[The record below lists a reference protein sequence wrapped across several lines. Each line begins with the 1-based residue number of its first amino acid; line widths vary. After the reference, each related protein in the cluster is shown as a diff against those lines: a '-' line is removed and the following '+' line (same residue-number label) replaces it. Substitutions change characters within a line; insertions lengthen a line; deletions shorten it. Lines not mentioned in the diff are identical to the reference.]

1 MYYEIEV
8 IIIFILGLLGLI
20 VGSFSNV
27 CIYRIPKNESII
39 FPASHCSKCR
49 KTIKPID
56 NIPLLSYILLK
67 GRCRHCK
74 SKISIQYPIVE
85 LLTGLIYLI
94 IYLIYGL
101 TIQTLIYIILSSAL
115 IIIAFIDLNEQII
128 PDVISLPGI
137 VIGFIL
143 SFFVTYISFV
153 DSILGILGIA
163 VGGGIILI
171 IGLGGSVIFK
181 KEAMGGGDI
190 KLAAMIGAFLGYR
203 YIIISL
209 FLGFFLGALTGIIL
223 IMAKIK
229 SREDVVPFGPFI
241 VLGSFI
247 TLLWGE
253 QIISWYL
260 GF

>member
-1 MYYEIEV
+1 MYYGV
-8 IIIFILGLLGLI
+8 NDVLIFILGLI

-27 CIYRIPKNESII
+27 CIYRIPRNESIVY
-39 FPASHCSKCR
+39 PASHCPKCHSK
-49 KTIKPID
+49 IKPVD

-67 GRCRHCK
+67 GRCRNCK

-94 IYLIYGL
+94 IYLTYGL
-101 TIQTLIYIILSSAL
+101 SVQTLVYIILSSAL
-115 IIIAFIDLNEQII
+115 IIIAFIDLNEQIV

-143 SFFVTYISFV
+143 SFFVPYISFIN
-153 DSILGILGIA
+153 SALGVV
-163 VGGGIILI
+163 VGGGIILV
-171 IGLGGSVIFK
+171 IGMAGSVIFK
-181 KEAMGGGDI
+181 KEAMGGGDV
-190 KLAAMIGAFLGYR
+190 KLAAMIGAFLGWR

-209 FLGFFLGALTGIIL
+209 FLGFFLGAVAGIIL
-223 IMAKIK
+223 ILSKIK

-253 QIISWYL
+253 QIISWYV

>member
-1 MYYEIEV
+1 MYYGINV
-8 IIIFILGLLGLI
+8 VLIFVLGLI

-27 CIYRIPKNESII
+27 CIYRIPRNESII
-39 FPASHCSKCR
+39 YPASHCPKCR
-49 KTIKPID
+49 SKIKPVD

-67 GRCRHCK
+67 GRCHNCK

-101 TIQTLIYIILSSAL
+101 SIQSLIYIILSSAL
-115 IIIAFIDLNEQII
+115 IIIAFIDLNEQIV
-128 PDVISLPGI
+128 PDIISLPGI
-137 VIGFIL
+137 IIGFIL
-143 SFFVTYISFV
+143 SFFVPYILFINSA
-153 DSILGILGIA
+153 LGVV

-171 IGLGGSVIFK
+171 IGLAGSVIFK
-181 KEAMGGGDI
+181 KEAMGGGDV
-190 KLAAMIGAFLGYR
+190 KLAAMIGAFLGWR

-209 FLGFFLGALTGIIL
+209 FLGFFLGALAGIIL
-223 IMAKIK
+223 ILSKIK
-229 SREDVVPFGPFI
+229 SREDVLPFGPFI
-241 VLGSFI
+241 VLGSLI

-253 QIISWYL
+253 KIISWYI

>member
-1 MYYEIEV
+1 MYYDINA
-8 IIIFILGLLGLI
+8 ILIFILGLI

-27 CIYRIPKNESII
+27 CIYRVPRNESII
-39 FPASHCSKCR
+39 YPASHCPKCR
-49 KTIKPID
+49 SKIKPFD
-56 NIPLLSYILLK
+56 NIPLLSFILLK
-67 GRCRHCK
+67 GRCRNCK

-85 LLTGLIYLI
+85 LLTGLMYLI

-101 TIQTLIYIILSSAL
+101 SVQTLIYIILSSAL
-115 IIIAFIDLNEQII
+115 IIIAFIDLNEQIV

-143 SFFVTYISFV
+143 SFFVTYISFIN
-153 DSILGILGIA
+153 SALGVV

-181 KEAMGGGDI
+181 KEAMGGGDV
-190 KLAAMIGAFLGYR
+190 KLAAMIGAFLGWR
-203 YIIISL
+203 YIVISL
-209 FLGFFLGALTGIIL
+209 FLGFFLGALAGIFLIL
-223 IMAKIK
+223 SKIK
-229 SREDVVPFGPFI
+229 SREDTVPFGPFI

-253 QIISWYL
+253 KIISWYI

>member
-1 MYYEIEV
+1 MYYV
-8 IIIFILGLLGLI
+8 VNGVIIFILGLI

-27 CIYRIPKNESII
+27 CVYRIPKNESII
-39 FPASHCSKCR
+39 FPASRCPKCSSP
-49 KTIKPID
+49 IKPVD

-67 GRCRHCK
+67 GRCRNCGN
-74 SKISIQYPIVE
+74 KISTQYPIVE
-85 LLTGLIYLI
+85 FLTGLIYLI
-94 IYLIYGL
+94 ICLIYGL
-101 TIQTLIYIILSSAL
+101 SIQSLIYIILSSAL
-115 IIIAFIDLNEQII
+115 IIIAFIDLNEQIV

-137 VIGFIL
+137 AIGFII
-143 SFFVTYISFV
+143 SFFVPYISFIN
-153 DSILGILGIA
+153 SALGVL

-171 IGLGGSVIFK
+171 IALGGSAIFK
-181 KEAMGGGDI
+181 KEAMGGGDV
-190 KLAAMIGAFLGYR
+190 KLAAMIGAFLGWR

-253 QIISWYL
+253 QIISWYI

>member
-1 MYYEIEV
+1 MYYGV
-8 IIIFILGLLGLI
+8 NDVLIFILGLI

-27 CIYRIPKNESII
+27 CIYRIPRNESII
-39 FPASHCSKCR
+39 YPASHCPKCR
-49 KTIKPID
+49 SNISPKD

-67 GRCRHCK
+67 GRCRNCK

-85 LLTGLIYLI
+85 LLTGLIYLV

-101 TIQTLIYIILSSAL
+101 SIQTLIYIILLSAL
-115 IIIAFIDLNEQII
+115 IIIAFIDLNEQIV

-137 VIGFIL
+137 VIGFII
-143 SFFVTYISFV
+143 SFFVPYISFIN
-153 DSILGILGIA
+153 SALGVLG
-163 VGGGIILI
+163 GGGIILI
-171 IGLGGSVIFK
+171 IGLAGSVIFK
-181 KEAMGGGDI
+181 KEAMGGGDV
-190 KLAAMIGAFLGYR
+190 KLAAMIGAFLGWR

-209 FLGFFLGALTGIIL
+209 FLGFFLGALAGIFLIL
-223 IMAKIK
+223 SKIK

-253 QIISWYL
+253 QIISWYI

>member
-1 MYYEIEV
+1 MYYGIEIV
-8 IIIFILGLLGLI
+8 LIFILGLI

-27 CIYRIPKNESII
+27 CIYRIPRNESII
-39 FPASHCSKCR
+39 YPASHCPKCR
-49 KTIKPID
+49 SKIKPVD
-56 NIPLLSYILLK
+56 NIPLLSFILLK
-67 GRCRHCK
+67 GRCRNCK
-74 SKISIQYPIVE
+74 SKISIQYPVVE

-94 IYLIYGL
+94 IYLAYGL
-101 TIQTLIYIILSSAL
+101 SIQTLSYIILSSAL

-137 VIGFIL
+137 VVGFIL
-143 SFFVTYISFV
+143 SFFINYISFV
-153 DSILGILGIA
+153 DSALGIA

-181 KEAMGGGDI
+181 KEAMGGGDV
-190 KLAAMIGAFLGYR
+190 KLAAMIGAFLGWR
-203 YIIISL
+203 YIVISL
-209 FLGFFLGALTGIIL
+209 FLGFFLGALAGIVLIL
-223 IMAKIK
+223 SKIK
-229 SREDVVPFGPFI
+229 SREDAVPFGPFI

-253 QIISWYL
+253 KIITWYI

>member
-1 MYYEIEV
+1 MYYGV
-8 IIIFILGLLGLI
+8 NNVLIFILGLI

-27 CIYRIPKNESII
+27 CIYRIPRNESII
-39 FPASHCSKCR
+39 YPASHCPKCR
-49 KTIKPID
+49 SNISPKD
-56 NIPLLSYILLK
+56 NIPLLSFILLK
-67 GRCRHCK
+67 GRCRNCK

-85 LLTGLIYLI
+85 FLTGLTYLI
-94 IYLIYGL
+94 IYLTYGL
-101 TIQTLIYIILSSAL
+101 SVQTLIYIILSSAL
-115 IIIAFIDLNEQII
+115 IIIAFIDLNEQIV

-137 VIGFIL
+137 GAGFII
-143 SFFVTYISFV
+143 SFFVPYISFIN
-153 DSILGILGIA
+153 SALGVV

-181 KEAMGGGDI
+181 KEAMGGGDV
-190 KLAAMIGAFLGYR
+190 KLAAMIGAFLGWK

-209 FLGFFLGALTGIIL
+209 FLGFFLGALAGIVLIL
-223 IMAKIK
+223 SKIK

-253 QIISWYL
+253 KIISWYI

>member
-1 MYYEIEV
+1 MYYGINV
-8 IIIFILGLLGLI
+8 VLIFILGLI

-27 CIYRIPKNESII
+27 CIYRIPRNESII
-39 FPASHCSKCR
+39 YPASHCPKCCSK
-49 KTIKPID
+49 IKPVD

-67 GRCRHCK
+67 GRCRNCK

-85 LLTGLIYLI
+85 FLTGLTYLI

-101 TIQTLIYIILSSAL
+101 SIQSLIYIILSSAL
-115 IIIAFIDLNEQII
+115 IIIAFIDLNEQIV

-137 VIGFIL
+137 IIGLIL
-143 SFFVTYISFV
+143 SFFVPYITYANS
-153 DSILGILGIA
+153 SLGVV

-171 IGLGGSVIFK
+171 IGLAGSALFK
-181 KEAMGGGDI
+181 KEAMGGGDV
-190 KLAAMIGAFLGYR
+190 KLAAMIGAFLGWR

-209 FLGFFLGALTGIIL
+209 FLGFFLGALAGIVLIL
-223 IMAKIK
+223 SKIK

-253 QIISWYL
+253 KIISWYI

>member
-1 MYYEIEV
+1 MYYGIEI
-8 IIIFILGLLGLI
+8 ILIFVLGLI

-27 CIYRIPKNESII
+27 CIYRIPRNESII
-39 FPASHCSKCR
+39 YPASHCPKCR
-49 KTIKPID
+49 SNISPKD

-67 GRCRHCK
+67 GRCRNCK

-85 LLTGLIYLI
+85 FLTGLTYLI
-94 IYLIYGL
+94 IYLAYGL
-101 TIQTLIYIILSSAL
+101 SVQTLIYIILSSAL
-115 IIIAFIDLNEQII
+115 IIIAFIDLNEQIV

-137 VIGFIL
+137 VIGFII
-143 SFFVTYISFV
+143 SFFVSHISYMN
-153 DSILGILGIA
+153 SALGVL

-171 IGLGGSVIFK
+171 IGLAGSVIFK
-181 KEAMGGGDI
+181 KEAMGGGDV
-190 KLAAMIGAFLGYR
+190 KLAAMIGAFLGWR

-209 FLGFFLGALTGIIL
+209 FLGFFLGALAGIFLIL
-223 IMAKIK
+223 SKIK
-229 SREDVVPFGPFI
+229 SREDAIPFGPFI

-253 QIISWYL
+253 KIISWYI

>member
-1 MYYEIEV
+1 MYYGIEIV
-8 IIIFILGLLGLI
+8 LIFVLGLI

-27 CIYRIPKNESII
+27 CIYRIPRNESII
-39 FPASHCSKCR
+39 YPASHCPKCR
-49 KTIKPID
+49 TTIKPID

-74 SKISIQYPIVE
+74 NKISTQYPLVE
-85 LLTGLIYLI
+85 FLTGLIYLM

-115 IIIAFIDLNEQII
+115 IIIAFIDLNQQII

-137 VIGFIL
+137 VIGFII
-143 SFFVTYISFV
+143 SFFVPYISFV
-153 DSILGILGIA
+153 NSALGVVI
-163 VGGGIILI
+163 GGGIILI
-171 IGLGGSVIFK
+171 IGLGGSVIYK
-181 KEAMGGGDI
+181 KEAMGGGDV
-190 KLAAMIGAFLGYR
+190 KLAAMIGAFLGWK

-209 FLGFFLGALTGIIL
+209 FLGFFLGALAGIIL
-223 IMAKIK
+223 IMSKIK
-229 SREDVVPFGPFI
+229 SKEDAIPFGPFI

-253 QIISWYL
+253 KIISWYL
-260 GF
+260 GI

>member
-1 MYYEIEV
+1 MYYEIEIISIV
-8 IIIFILGLLGLI
+8 ILSLLGLI

-27 CIYRIPKNESII
+27 CIYRIPRNESII
-39 FPASHCSKCR
+39 FPASHCPKCR
-49 KTIKPID
+49 NTIKPID

-85 LLTGLIYLI
+85 FITGLIYLI

-101 TIQTLIYIILSSAL
+101 SIQTLIYIILSSAL
-115 IIIAFIDLNEQII
+115 IIIAFIDLNQQII

-137 VIGFIL
+137 AIGFIL
-143 SFFVTYISFV
+143 SFFVPYIAFINSA
-153 DSILGILGIA
+153 LGVV
-163 VGGGIILI
+163 VGGGVILI

-190 KLAAMIGAFLGYR
+190 KLAAMIGAFLGWR

-209 FLGFFLGALTGIIL
+209 FLGFFLGALIGIIL
-223 IMAKIK
+223 IMTKIK
-229 SREDVVPFGPFI
+229 KREDVIPFGPFI
-241 VLGSFI
+241 ILGSFI
-247 TLLWGE
+247 TLIWGE
-253 QIISWYL
+253 KIISWYL
-260 GF
+260 RF